1 MLRESISFT
10 LVATGNRT
18 HGLGAL
24 HARIVGKRV
33 SPLGNQEDAESK
45 YLWNSQTPLTCV
57 IERLPKRLNNDLLRS
72 IERSEGFFKKGPF
85 NS

>member
-1 MLRESISFT
+1 M
-10 LVATGNRT
+10 ATGNQT

-24 HARIVGKRV
+24 HARIFSERL
-33 SPLGNQEDAESK
+33 SPLGHPEEAESK
-45 YLWNSQTPLTCV
+45 YLWNSQMPLTCV